1 MAKGVFEGV
10 KVADFSWVITGSLTT
25 RYLADHGAEV
35 IRIESSSCPDGLRTS
50 PPFKDNV
57 PGIDRSAY
65 FANYNSSKYS
75 IALDLKNPKG
85 LDVARRL
92 VAWADVVAENFTP
105 GVMSRLGLGYDVMK
119 SIKPDI
125 ILFSTC
131 MQGQTGPHS
140 SHPGFGSSLV
150 GLAGFTHLTGW
161 PDRELAEPYG
171 AYTDI
176 IAPRFGAAAIA
187 AALDYRH
194 RTGRGVHL
202 DLSQFEAAV
211 TFLSPLLLD
220 YQVNQRIAGRS
231 GNRSSQGAPH
241 GVYRCRG
248 DDRWC
253 TIAVFTHEEWL
264 AFCRVIGEPEWTRDA
279 RFATFVSRKANEDEL
294 DRLVEEWTRQR
305 PPEEVMALLQAQG
318 VEAGIVHDTRSL
330 HGDQQ
335 LQHRH
340 HFWSLD
346 HPDIGMHRYD
356 GMNFTLSKTPGELKT
371 AAPRL
376 GQHTEWVCTRVLGMP
391 DSEFVELL
399 KEGVFR

>member
-1 MAKGVFEGV
+1 MVHELFQEIR
-10 KVADFSWVITGSLTT
+10 VADFTWVITGSLTT
-25 RYLADHGAEV
+25 RYLADHGAQV
-35 IRIESSSCPDGLRTS
+35 IRIESSILPDGLRTS

-65 FANYNSSKYS
+65 FANYNSNKYS

-85 LDVARRL
+85 LDIAKKL

-105 GVMSRLGLGYDVMK
+105 GVMNRLGLGYDVMK

-125 ILFSTC
+125 ILYSTC

-150 GLAGFTHLTGW
+150 GLAGITHLTGW

-187 AALDYRH
+187 AALDYRR

-202 DLSQFEAAV
+202 DLSQFEATV
-211 TFLSPLLLD
+211 TFLGPLLLD

-231 GNRSSQGAPH
+231 GNRSPQAAPH

-248 DDRWC
+248 NDRWC
-253 TIAVFTHEEWL
+253 TIAIFTEDEWL
-264 AFCRVIGEPEWTRDA
+264 AFCRVIGQPEWTGYA
-279 RFATFVSRKANEDEL
+279 KFATLFGRKANEDEL
-294 DRLVEEWTRQR
+294 DRLVEEWTEQRQ
-305 PPEEVMALLQAQG
+305 PEEVMALLQAHG
-318 VEAGIVHDTRSL
+318 VEAGVVHDTQSV
-330 HGDQQ
+330 HNDEQ
-335 LQHRH
+335 LEHRH

-356 GMNFTLSKTPGELKT
+356 GMNFRLSKTPGELKT

-376 GQHTEWVCTRVLGMP
+376 GQHTEWVCTHVLGMS
-391 DSEFVELL
+391 DGDFLELL
-399 KEGVFR
+399 GEGVFR